1 MFSIYI
7 NNVNPFSR
15 NILLS
20 LVLVLSMT
28 SFIFLKNYHV
38 RGLESIRFF
47 LFVVLF
53 FVFFIIF
60 TALCTLYH
68 GPRELSKR
76 SGGAQAS
83 FYQSE

>member
-47 LFVVLF
+47 LFVFLF
-53 FVFFIIF
+53 FVFADSIVLLHLWLERI
-60 TALCTLYH
+60 
-68 GPRELSKR
+68 
-76 SGGAQAS
+76 
-83 FYQSE
+83 

>member
-20 LVLVLSMT
+20 LVLVLSLT
-28 SFIFLKNYHV
+28 SFIFFLNYHV
-38 RGLESIRFF
+38 RGLESISF
-47 LFVVLF
+47 LF

-60 TALCTLYH
+60 TALYTLYH

>member
-15 NILLS
+15 NILLL
-20 LVLVLSMT
+20 LVLVLSLT
-28 SFIFLKNYHV
+28 SFIFFLNYHV
-38 RGLESIRFF
+38 RGLGSISF
-47 LFVVLF
+47 LF

>member
-38 RGLESIRFF
+38 RGLESIRVFF
-47 LFVVLF
+47 CFVLF
-53 FVFFIIF
+53 FFIIF
-60 TALCTLYH
+60 TALCKLYH